1 MIKCPAS
8 TKLRKVR
15 FFMNRSKNFDFDE
28 AAASQPVEIVHFA
41 GDPLVSLP
49 NMEHKI
55 VQNLVVC
62 LDTDEYGAG
71 VTEIQQLKVFG
82 SLFELIADEDF
93 KKPVPEDAVP
103 SESSRS
109 REASLSSVDPL
120 VINRAFNVDIDQLL
134 HDQETFDEV
143 PQMLHPLELIE
154 APDDLLNSVHSEM
167 LDSFSSYGGFPDG
180 KVQEAEK
187 SKFVVD
193 FLKVVM
199 KFVQKENSV
208 ANFFELKS
216 KVLFKMVLDGKLQNT
231 YADHAIFSNT
241 KSGKRICIV
250 IECKAGNCDEGAK
263 QLVAY
268 SIKASEK
275 NQTEC
280 SPADGIMFGFST
292 IATDFSMLRFDSTT
306 AAVQLSEQFRFLSPR
321 MGKSD
326 EYKDNWKKKNR
337 LIVDLLY
344 TILTAEISK

>member
-8 TKLRKVR
+8 TKIRRVR
-15 FFMNRSKNFDFDE
+15 FYINRSKNFDFDE
-28 AAASQPVEIVHFA
+28 AAASQPVEIIDFA
-41 GDPLVSLP
+41 GDPLISLP

-93 KKPVPEDAVP
+93 KKPVPKDDVP

-109 REASLSSVDPL
+109 RAPSLSSVDPS
-120 VINRAFNVDIDQLL
+120 VVNRAFNVDIAKLLGDQV
-134 HDQETFDEV
+134 TCAEV
-143 PQMLHPLELIE
+143 PQMLHPLKLIE
-154 APDDLLNSVHSEM
+154 APDRLLESIHLEM
-167 LDSFSSYGGFPDG
+167 SQRFPLYGGFPDG
-180 KVQEAEK
+180 TVQETEK
-187 SKFVVD
+187 SKFVVS
-193 FLKVVM
+193 LLETII
-199 KFVQKENSV
+199 KFVQEEKSV
-208 ANFFELKS
+208 TNFFELRS
-216 KVLFKMVLDGKLQNT
+216 RVHFKMILDGKLQNT
-231 YADHAIFSNT
+231 YADHAIMSKT
-241 KSGKRICIV
+241 TSGKRICIV

-280 SPADGIMFGFST
+280 SPADGIVFGFST

-306 AAVQLSEQFRFLSPR
+306 AAVQLSEQFRFLFSR
-321 MGKSD
+321 MAKSD
-326 EYKDNWKKKNR
+326 KYKAQWKKENH
-337 LIVDLLY
+337 LLADLLY